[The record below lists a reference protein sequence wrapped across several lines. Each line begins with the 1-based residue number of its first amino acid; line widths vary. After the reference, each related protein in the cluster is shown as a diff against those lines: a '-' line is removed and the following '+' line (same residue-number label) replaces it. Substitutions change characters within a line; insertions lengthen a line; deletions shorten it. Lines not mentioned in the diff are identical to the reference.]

1 MSEQTLSI
9 IKPDAT
15 KRNLIGKIITRFEE
29 KNFEIV
35 AMKRKKLNLA
45 EAKGFYAE
53 HEGKPFFDELVSFM
67 TSGPVILMVLQ
78 SKDAVQ
84 KNRDIMGA
92 TNPEDAEPGTIRK
105 DFGLSLGM
113 NSIHGSDSLQSAQR
127 EIRYFF
133 SDDEII

>member
-105 DFGLSLGM
+105 DFALSLGM